1 MSEHKH
7 HWRPTKSAPSGEAEV
22 FYWCECEAILSL
34 EEAGECLFALEAK
47 LESAER
53 QALELY
59 GAGQVIE
66 EARLDL
72 VAKLE
77 AMEPLV
83 EVAREAERIANEAH
97 LAADAYAYDL
107 MRTVLFPLVGHT
119 ERSVEQALAAQRRK
133 DE

>member
-34 EEAGECLFALEAK
+34 EEAGECLFALE
-47 LESAER
+47 
-53 QALELY
+53 
-59 GAGQVIE
+59 
-66 EARLDL
+66 
-72 VAKLE
+72 AKLE

-119 ERSVEQALAAQRRK
+119 ERSVEQALAAQQEK
-133 DE
+133 K